1 VQCQIL
7 IPVVKAGREMIVV
20 DPKMALGVAEITTS
34 RSTVQVQESPEI
46 TAATMSLMIAAE
58 VAEEVL
64 TLKIVDVESRP

>member
-1 VQCQIL
+1 
-7 IPVVKAGREMIVV
+7 MIVV